1 MDCQEIRR
9 SGSAALE
16 LAYVACGRLDGY
28 LERNLKLW
36 DFAAGMLL
44 VREAGGCV
52 LDYSGAQM
60 KPDMA
65 SDLVAG
71 NAEVV
76 RELVGYMDK

>member
-1 MDCQEIRR
+1 MC
-9 SGSAALE
+9 
-16 LAYVACGRLDGY
+16 
-28 LERNLKLW
+28 
-36 DFAAGMLL
+36 AGH
-44 VREAGGCV
+44 
-52 LDYSGAQM
+52 SGAQM

>member
-1 MDCQEIRR
+1 
-9 SGSAALE
+9 
-16 LAYVACGRLDGY
+16 
-28 LERNLKLW
+28 
-36 DFAAGMLL
+36 MLL